1 MNMPMMTP
9 DLWLSLLMD
18 GALKG
23 SVILA
28 AAALATRLL
37 RKQAAALRHLVWA
50 AAVVSLLALPAAS
63 RLMPAWQSGVYEK
76 VASLAA
82 GPVAQ
87 PSPEAA
93 IENPMA
99 VAAGGVQKKS
109 GGRTWILIA
118 IWAVGFGTA
127 VLTLVAGTFR
137 LWRLVRGATPLFVR
151 RWVLLSAEI
160 SGALGLRRPVR
171 LLVSRRATMPVTWGF
186 LRPRVMLPQG
196 AEAWTGERMRI
207 VLSHELAHIRRHD
220 WLMQILAEVGRAL
233 YWFNPLVW
241 MGCSRLRQESE
252 YACDDAVLNSGVE
265 GSEYA
270 EHLLEL
276 ARSLRNSERAWAVA
290 LAMARPTNLER
301 RFLAMLNPRL
311 KRRAVTK
318 RAVLVTLLAA
328 ICLTAPLAALQVSTQ
343 NPSGKF
349 SGTVYDATGGVIP
362 NATVIL
368 SNPEANTKD
377 MTTTS
382 ATGYFEFTGLPA
394 GRYVM
399 QTLAKG
405 FARKEM
411 PDVVLRPNEDR
422 SQNVT
427 LEIGR
432 ASERVN
438 VVASSPAKAVTTE
451 KQPVRV
457 RVGGGV
463 QQAKLVKMPRPSYP
477 PHLKAAGVE
486 GSVLLLA
493 VVGKDGKLSSLQVMN
508 SQVDPDLAKSAVEAV
523 SQWEYQPTL
532 LNGNPVEI
540 VTDIEVNYKLSK

>member
-1 MNMPMMTP
+1 MNAHFLTP
-9 DLWLSLLMD
+9 DFWLSVLAD

-28 AAALATRLL
+28 AAAVAARLMW
-37 RKQAAALRHLVWA
+37 RQAAALRHLVWA
-50 AAVVSLLALPAAS
+50 AAVVSLLTLPVAN
-63 RLMPAWQSGVYEK
+63 RFMPAWHNGVYEK
-76 VASLAA
+76 VALLAGGIDA
-82 GPVAQ
+82 GAVQEP
-87 PSPEAA
+87 AA
-93 IENPMA
+93 EDPML
-99 VAAGGVQKKS
+99 VAAGGVQKRS
-109 GGRTWILIA
+109 SDRAWILLA
-118 IWAVGFGTA
+118 SWAAGFATA
-127 VLTLVAGTFR
+127 ALTLGAGTFR

-160 SGALGLRRPVR
+160 SETLGLRRQVR
-171 LLVSRRATMPVTWGF
+171 LLVSDRATMPVTWGF
-186 LRPRVMLPQG
+186 LRPRVMLPKG
-196 AEAWTGERMRI
+196 AEEWAEERMRV

-220 WLMQILAEVGRAL
+220 WLMQILAEAGRAL

-276 ARSLRNSERAWAVA
+276 ARTLRNSERAWAVA
-290 LAMARPTNLER
+290 LAMARPSNLER

-328 ICLTAPLAALQVSTQ
+328 ICLTAPLAALQVTTQ

-368 SNPEANTKD
+368 SNPEAKTKD

-405 FARKEM
+405 FARKET
-411 PDVVLRPNEDR
+411 PDVVLRQNEDR

-438 VVASSPAKAVTTE
+438 VVASSPAKTAALDKE
-451 KQPVRV
+451 MGRV

-463 QQAKLVKMPRPSYP
+463 QQTKLVKMPRPSYP

-486 GSVLLLA
+486 GSVLLEA
-493 VVGKDGKLSSLQVMN
+493 VIGKDGKLSSLRVMN
-508 SQVDPDLAKSAVEAV
+508 SQVDPDLAKSAVETV

-532 LNGNPVEI
+532 LNGNPVEV
-540 VTDIEVNYKLSK
+540 VTDIEVNYRLSK

>member
-1 MNMPMMTP
+1 MNAHFLTP
-9 DLWLSLLMD
+9 DFWLSVLAD

-28 AAALATRLL
+28 AAAVAARLMW
-37 RKQAAALRHLVWA
+37 RQAAALRHLVWA
-50 AAVVSLLALPAAS
+50 AAVVSLLTLPVAN
-63 RLMPAWQSGVYEK
+63 RFMPAWHNGVYEK
-76 VASLAA
+76 VALLAGGIDA
-82 GPVAQ
+82 GAVQAP
-87 PSPEAA
+87 AA
-93 IENPMA
+93 EDPML
-99 VAAGGVQKKS
+99 VAAGGVQKRS
-109 GGRTWILIA
+109 SDRAWILLA
-118 IWAVGFGTA
+118 SWAAGFATA
-127 VLTLVAGTFR
+127 ALTLGAGTFR

-160 SGALGLRRPVR
+160 SETLGLRRQVR
-171 LLVSRRATMPVTWGF
+171 LLVSDRATMPVTWGF
-186 LRPRVMLPQG
+186 LRPRVMLPKG
-196 AEAWTGERMRI
+196 AEEWAEERMRV

-220 WLMQILAEVGRAL
+220 WLMQILAEAGRAL

-276 ARSLRNSERAWAVA
+276 ARTLRNSERAWAVA
-290 LAMARPTNLER
+290 LAMARPSNLER

-328 ICLTAPLAALQVSTQ
+328 ICLTAPLAALQVTTQ

-368 SNPEANTKD
+368 SNPEAKTKD

-405 FARKEM
+405 FARKET
-411 PDVVLRPNEDR
+411 PDVVLRQNEDR

-438 VVASSPAKAVTTE
+438 VVASSPAKTAALDKE
-451 KQPVRV
+451 MGRV

-463 QQAKLVKMPRPSYP
+463 QQTKLVKMPRPSYP

-486 GSVLLLA
+486 GSVLLEA
-493 VVGKDGKLSSLQVMN
+493 VIGKDGKLSSLRVMN
-508 SQVDPDLAKSAVEAV
+508 SQVDPDLAKSAVETV

-532 LNGNPVEI
+532 LNGNPVEV
-540 VTDIEVNYKLSK
+540 VTDIEVNYRLSK

>member
-1 MNMPMMTP
+1 
-9 DLWLSLLMD
+9 
-18 GALKG
+18 
-23 SVILA
+23 
-28 AAALATRLL
+28 
-37 RKQAAALRHLVWA
+37 
-50 AAVVSLLALPAAS
+50 
-63 RLMPAWQSGVYEK
+63 
-76 VASLAA
+76 
-82 GPVAQ
+82 
-87 PSPEAA
+87 
-93 IENPMA
+93 
-99 VAAGGVQKKS
+99 
-109 GGRTWILIA
+109 
-118 IWAVGFGTA
+118 
-127 VLTLVAGTFR
+127 
-137 LWRLVRGATPLFVR
+137 
-151 RWVLLSAEI
+151 
-160 SGALGLRRPVR
+160 
-171 LLVSRRATMPVTWGF
+171 
-186 LRPRVMLPQG
+186 
-196 AEAWTGERMRI
+196 
-207 VLSHELAHIRRHD
+207 
-220 WLMQILAEVGRAL
+220 
-233 YWFNPLVW
+233 
-241 MGCSRLRQESE
+241 
-252 YACDDAVLNSGVE
+252 
-265 GSEYA
+265 
-270 EHLLEL
+270 
-276 ARSLRNSERAWAVA
+276 
-290 LAMARPTNLER
+290 
-301 RFLAMLNPRL
+301 
-311 KRRAVTK
+311 
-318 RAVLVTLLAA
+318 
-328 ICLTAPLAALQVSTQ
+328 LAALQVSTQ

>member
-1 MNMPMMTP
+1 MNALIMTP
-9 DLWLSLLMD
+9 DVWLSLLAD

-28 AAALATRLL
+28 AAAVAARLM
-37 RKQAAALRHLVWA
+37 RRQAAALRHLVWA
-50 AAVVSLLALPAAS
+50 AAVVSLLALPVVH
-63 RLMPAWQSGVYEK
+63 RFMPAWHNGVYEK
-76 VASLAA
+76 VALLAGGIDA
-82 GPVAQ
+82 GAVQEP
-87 PSPEAA
+87 AA
-93 IENPMA
+93 EDPMA

-109 GGRTWILIA
+109 RDRAWILLA
-118 IWAVGFGTA
+118 IWAAGFGTA
-127 VLTLVAGTFR
+127 ALTLGAGTFR

-151 RWVLLSAEI
+151 RWLLLSDEI
-160 SGALGLRRPVR
+160 SQALGLGRPVR
-171 LLVSRRATMPVTWGF
+171 LLVSHRATMPVTWGF
-186 LRPRVMLPQG
+186 LRPQVMLPEG
-196 AEAWTGERMRI
+196 AEEWTEERMRI

-220 WLMQILAEVGRAL
+220 WLMQILAEAGRTL

-276 ARSLRNSERAWAVA
+276 ARTLRNSERAWAVA

-318 RAVLVTLLAA
+318 WAVLVTLLAA
-328 ICLTAPLAALQVSTQ
+328 ICLTVPLAALQVSTQ

-382 ATGYFEFTGLPA
+382 ATGYFEFMGLPA

-405 FARKEM
+405 FARQET
-411 PDVVLRPNEDR
+411 PDVVLRQNEDR

-432 ASERVN
+432 ASERVH
-438 VVASSPAKAVTTE
+438 VVASSPAK
-451 KQPVRV
+451 PVSLDKETGRL
-457 RVGGGV
+457 RVGGSV
-463 QQAKLVKMPRPSYP
+463 QQVKLVKMPRPSYP
-477 PHLKAAGVE
+477 PHLKAAGVQ
-486 GSVLLLA
+486 GSVLLEA
-493 VVGKDGKLSSLQVMN
+493 VIGKDGKLSSLRVMN
-508 SQVDPDLAKSAVEAV
+508 SQIDPDLAKSAVEAV

-532 LNGNPVEI
+532 LNGNPVEV
-540 VTDIEVNYKLSK
+540 VTDIEVNYTLSK